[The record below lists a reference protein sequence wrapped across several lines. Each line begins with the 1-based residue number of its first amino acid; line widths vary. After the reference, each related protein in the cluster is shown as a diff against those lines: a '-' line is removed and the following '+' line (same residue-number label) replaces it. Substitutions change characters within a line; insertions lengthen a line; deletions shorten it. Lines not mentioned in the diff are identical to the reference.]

1 MIWLK
6 KSDSIPKMKKLL
18 LFLFVLNTL
27 SVFSQSI
34 SVEAHQT
41 EVNPTCCMT
50 LLDDIGTDITVRN
63 LTNSTIDILVS
74 RQIISA
80 TPGTIN
86 YFCWTACYGSET
98 SISPQPK
105 TFGPQHVDENSFQV
119 HFDNLETDPASAT
132 IKYCAF
138 VENNPS
144 DSACTI
150 VNYSV
155 GTPSLLDNFSATY
168 FSDFHPNPTSSMAY
182 LDYNLNY
189 SDVAEI
195 VVTNIIGNVVLIE
208 NIDKQNGT
216 LKFDLSDSK
225 AGLYFVNIFINEE
238 LKTIKRLVVSK

>member
-1 MIWLK
+1 
-6 KSDSIPKMKKLL
+6 MKNLL
-18 LFLFVLNTL
+18 LFLFMVNTL
-27 SVFSQSI
+27 FVFSQSI

-98 SISPQPK
+98 SISPQSK
-105 TFGPQHVDENSFQV
+105 TFGPQHVDESSFQV

-144 DSACTI
+144 DSACTV

-155 GTPSLLDNFSATY
+155 GTPTVLDNLSTTY
-168 FSDFHPNPTSSMAY
+168 FSDFHPNPTSSIAF
-182 LDYNLNY
+182 LDYNINY
-189 SDVAEI
+189 SDIVEI
-195 VVTNIIGNVVLIE
+195 VVTNMLGNVVLIE
-208 NIDKQNGT
+208 NISNQSGT
-216 LKFDLSDSK
+216 LKFDVSDTR
-225 AGLYFVNIFINEE
+225 AGLYFANIFVNEE
-238 LKTIKRLVVSK
+238 LKKIKRLVVSN